1 MTESDSLPEFSESE
15 EEEWSPKPK
24 AQPADNAVEADG
36 AEGDEASE
44 EKPKKEKKKKVKVDP
59 PLMNRPTTP
68 DDFDRFEPE
77 PYQVL
82 VSAFD
87 LPNGDKRLVGGSLS
101 DPRCILYM
109 KDEPTGKW
117 FEVGRTERI
126 KDTLDPEWT
135 TRIDVDYFENED
147 DECRFEIYD
156 WNKDYVD
163 LKKHD
168 FLGQWSGP
176 LSTLIKGGDFF
187 NVEQSMSNRDS
198 TGPNKKV
205 PSRIKIGAMPASGR
219 KVFFQFQFEGV
230 NIDKASKSG
239 KTDAYLEMAVSTE
252 NQDEFVTIHR
262 TEVIKKTTDPQWEKF
277 QLTINQLKS
286 DVSDRSLRLTVNHWS
301 KKGPKEIGQCITT
314 FAQLKEMKESGEDVE
329 FVLINEEKKN
339 GKKADT
345 YENSGIVK
353 LVYFKKKKERVARP
367 KRTQSKLTPEAAAE
381 DGIMTLEI
389 KEPYI
394 EDNGLSDE
402 VASMDLP
409 GDEEA
414 AEPEEE

>member
-1 MTESDSLPEFSESE
+1 MKVT
-15 EEEWSPKPK
+15 KPMELTRK
-24 AQPADNAVEADG
+24 LLK
-36 AEGDEASE
+36 
-44 EKPKKEKKKKVKVDP
+44 KPKKEKKKKVKVDP

-87 LPNGDKRLVGGSLS
+87 LPNADGFRSLS
-101 DPRCILYM
+101 DPKCILYM

-117 FEVGRTERI
+117 FEVGRTEKI
-126 KDTLDPEWT
+126 KDTLDPEWV

-176 LSTLIKGGDFF
+176 FSALIKGGDFF
-187 NVEQSMSNRDS
+187 NVELPMSNRDS
-198 TGPNKKV
+198 TAPNKKKAA
-205 PSRIKIGAMPASGR
+205 SRIKIGAMPASGR
-219 KVFFQFQFEGV
+219 KVFFQFQFEAE

-252 NQDEFVTIHR
+252 NPDEFVTIHR
-262 TEVIKKTTDPQWEKF
+262 TEVIKKTTDPQWAKF

-314 FAQLKEMKESGEDVE
+314 FQQLKEMKESGDAVE
-329 FVLINEEKKN
+329 FILINEAKKT

-353 LVYFKKKKERVARP
+353 LVYFKKKKERITRP
-367 KRTQSKLTPEAAAE
+367 KRVQSKLTPEAEAE
-381 DGIMTLEI
+381 DGRMTLEI

-394 EDNGLSDE
+394 EDNGLSDG
-402 VASMDLP
+402 VKTMDLP
-409 GDEEA
+409 GDD
-414 AEPEEE
+414 EPEEAPEEE